1 MAEITLIGSGFPVP
15 AKNRFGSS
23 MVVQV
28 GKDQIMFDCGPGT
41 TYKMVQAGISPLDVN
56 HLVFTHHHFDH
67 DADYGCFTMT
77 RWNMG
82 NNSAPPLE
90 VLGPDLTTTITDLLF
105 KEDGGVFSY
114 DFKARINHPMSTHSY
129 VTRGLPLPRKPP
141 EVNAMDIGPGKIL
154 TGGSWEITAAPAIH
168 AQPYLDSLAYR
179 LDSDEGSIVIS
190 GDTGPCES
198 VTKLAKGADVLLHN
212 CTGFQDGMDGTPIG
226 YTNTGTKGAAIVAR
240 DAGVKTLVMVHA
252 TEAFTP
258 PGMAEKAIAEV
269 AEIFK
274 GKIILGT
281 ELMRFPV
288 R

>member
-1 MAEITLIGSGFPVP
+1 
-15 AKNRFGSS
+15 
-23 MVVQV
+23 
-28 GKDQIMFDCGPGT
+28 
-41 TYKMVQAGISPLDVN
+41 
-56 HLVFTHHHFDH
+56 
-67 DADYGCFTMT
+67 
-77 RWNMG
+77 MG

-90 VLGPDLTTTITDLLF
+90 VLGPDLTTTITNLLF

-141 EVNAMDIGPGKIL
+141 EVNAKDIGPGKIL

-198 VTKLAKGADVLLHN
+198 VTKLAKGADILLHN

-226 YTNTGTKGAAIVAR
+226 DTNTGTKGAAIVAR